1 MIYFIII
8 LGFLCISLLFRIMI
22 LEAEKQY
29 WTNDNYWRQEAL
41 NASRVIKLLLELN
54 EMDEQFLNDLTK
66 QFIDNVEYT
75 DSIR

>member
-1 MIYFIII
+1 
-8 LGFLCISLLFRIMI
+8 MI